1 MVVQSQSG
9 YTQFVPAIPNAWE
22 EGNIQGLKARGNFT
36 IGEKWANGVAETF
49 TVRYDGE
56 NESNTFTGSY
66 KNITSAK
73 VYEDGKEI
81 SVKKDEEKGRISF
94 KAVSGRTYTIDMFE
108 TNMDELKEQAT
119 AFLKQI
125 HPDLVKVKEE
135 LGTAIEQSS
144 KELGS
149 VLTKAKQMERLYRIY
164 LEEAEKVYYLTD
176 KEGFTYVLIDQ
187 IYTQLRILR
196 RTLLENT
203 GDLEYYMLSSKL
215 NTASSVTLKQVFYSA

>member
-1 MVVQSQSG
+1 MPRPAHGHLGRRLDGAGPPRADLLV
-9 YTQFVPAIPNAWE
+9 FVTFVAIPNAWE

-94 KAVSGRTYTIDMFE
+94 KAVSGG
-108 TNMDELKEQAT
+108 
-119 AFLKQI
+119 
-125 HPDLVKVKEE
+125 V
-135 LGTAIEQSS
+135 
-144 KELGS
+144 
-149 VLTKAKQMERLYRIY
+149 
-164 LEEAEKVYYLTD
+164 
-176 KEGFTYVLIDQ
+176 
-187 IYTQLRILR
+187 
-196 RTLLENT
+196 
-203 GDLEYYMLSSKL
+203 
-215 NTASSVTLKQVFYSA
+215 

>member
-1 MVVQSQSG
+1 MGRRKCPGVEV
-9 YTQFVPAIPNAWE
+9 
-22 EGNIQGLKARGNFT
+22 RGNFT

-73 VYEDGKEI
+73 VYENGKEI

-94 KAVSGRTYTIDMFE
+94 QAVSGKTYTIDMLE
-108 TNMDELKEQAT
+108 TNMDELKEQAI

-135 LGTAIEQSS
+135 LGAAIEQSS
-144 KELGS
+144 KELGT
-149 VLTKAKQMERLYRIY
+149 VLTKAKQMDRLYRIY

-176 KEGFTYVLIDQ
+176 KEGLTYVRIDQ
-187 IYTQLRILR
+187 SIR
-196 RTLLENT
+196 N
-203 GDLEYYMLSSKL
+203 
-215 NTASSVTLKQVFYSA
+215 